1 MAMHQNQKLPSI
13 RHLSQRR
20 RRRHF
25 EEKAVQWCCSNEK
38 RLTVVG
44 ALISR
49 RWADSRSKICYSQTS
64 NRNHLRQRLLSCSC
78 CAPFSLS
85 SLDLRRT
92 VYSIHR
98 VLLNRAC
105 NNHYHYL
112 LILQNLKTSL
122 SILQEPPHPS
132 PPTSSLL
139 HSDSQTRHTRPMSAG
154 LVSI

>member
-1 MAMHQNQKLPSI
+1 MAMHQNQKLPSL

-64 NRNHLRQRLLSCSC
+64 NRNHLRQRLLSCSGSRTQLSAC
-78 CAPFSLS
+78 PKILMISLPHF
-85 SLDLRRT
+85 
-92 VYSIHR
+92 IH
-98 VLLNRAC
+98 
-105 NNHYHYL
+105 
-112 LILQNLKTSL
+112 
-122 SILQEPPHPS
+122 
-132 PPTSSLL
+132 
-139 HSDSQTRHTRPMSAG
+139 
-154 LVSI
+154 